1 MAIDAKPPGPF
12 GYPTLLSQWV
22 LFIQSGRYK
31 NSRTAAASFV
41 PHQYFSGAKISII
54 SETSKLFSIY
64 FSDGTKNK
72 GAQAIKTNVPYV
84 LSYYNYVYIFSIS
97 R

>member
-1 MAIDAKPPGPF
+1 LRHHICICKKKYGTALRVAMAIDAKPPEPF

-41 PHQYFSGAKISII
+41 PHQYFSGTKINII
-54 SETSKLFSIY
+54 PETSKQFPKI
-64 FSDGTKNK
+64 
-72 GAQAIKTNVPYV
+72 
-84 LSYYNYVYIFSIS
+84 
-97 R
+97 

>member
-1 MAIDAKPPGPF
+1 MAIDAKPPEPF

-41 PHQYFSGAKISII
+41 PHQYFSGAKIKRI
-54 SETSKLFSIY
+54 SVSSKDFSN
-64 FSDGTKNK
+64 FNKNK
-72 GAQAIKTNVPYV
+72 GAQALKTCV
-84 LSYYNYVYIFSIS
+84 LLY
-97 R
+97 

>member
-54 SETSKLFSIY
+54 PETFKQFPK
-64 FSDGTKNK
+64 FN
-72 GAQAIKTNVPYV
+72 IKQRDAGLKYRVPYV
-84 LSYYNYVYIFSIS
+84 LSYYNNYVN
-97 R
+97 RLPAMLM

>member
-54 SETSKLFSIY
+54 PETFKQFPK
-64 FSDGTKNK
+64 FN
-72 GAQAIKTNVPYV
+72 IKQRDAGLKSNVPYV
-84 LSYYNYVYIFSIS
+84 LSYYKNCVLNNYLLIT
-97 R
+97 

>member
-41 PHQYFSGAKISII
+41 PHQYFSGAKIGSIFI
-54 SETSKLFSIY
+54 TSKLF
-64 FSDGTKNK
+64 GKNISSY
-72 GAQAIKTNVPYV
+72 IKTKRRRV
-84 LSYYNYVYIFSIS
+84 LPASLMY
-97 R
+97 

>member
-54 SETSKLFSIY
+54 PETSKQFPK
-64 FSDGTKNK
+64 FN
-72 GAQAIKTNVPYV
+72 IKQKDAGHENQRP
-84 LSYYNYVYIFSIS
+84 LCIELLQ
-97 R
+97 

>member
-54 SETSKLFSIY
+54 SETSKLFPY
-64 FSDGTKNK
+64 FLMKNK
-72 GAQAIKTNVPYV
+72 ERWGLMPASLTC
-84 LSYYNYVYIFSIS
+84 
-97 R
+97 